1 MTLVKLDNIPEDMQ
15 FMEWRVATYY
25 YKPIVP
31 WLISENGIL
40 INYKTGELK
49 YGHDNVKG
57 KDKHLRV
64 GIKSKLYY
72 ISRIV
77 AEAFV
82 INDDIE
88 KNVVVRHL
96 DDDPYNN
103 HYSNL
108 KWGTHKENTLD
119 GIRNKKI
126 VYNDFRNYTRCE
138 KHPQAKLTNNDVSNI
153 AKLLD
158 NVVPIK
164 EIAELYDV
172 DVDVI
177 RHIYKG
183 KSWLPITKEHLPFPT
198 QFVYN
203 PLSNDIKAKIYE
215 YLVNDINAKP
225 RKIIEDLNLEN
236 SNQVKGFIR
245 YTRFKLLN

>member
-1 MTLVKLDNIPEDMQ
+1 MTLIKLDNIPEDMQ
-15 FMEWRVATYY
+15 FMEWRLATYY

-82 INDDIE
+82 INDNIE
-88 KNVVVRHL
+88 KNIVVRHL
-96 DDDPYNN
+96 DDDPHNN

-108 KWGTHKENTLD
+108 KWGTHQENTFD

-126 VYNDFRNYTRCE
+126 VYDDNRKYTKCE
-138 KHPQAKLTNNDVSNI
+138 NHPQAKLTNDDVRNI
-153 AKLLD
+153 TKLLD
-158 NVVPIK
+158 NTVPIK
-164 EIAELYDV
+164 EIAEIYDV
-172 DVDVI
+172 DIDVI

-183 KSWLPITKEHLPFPT
+183 KSWLPITKDHLPFPV
-198 QFVYN
+198 QFIYN
-203 PLSNDIKAKIYE
+203 PLSDDIKSDIREYLLNDIG
-215 YLVNDINAKP
+215 AKP
-225 RKIIEDLNLEN
+225 SKIIKDLNLEY
-236 SNQVKGFIR
+236 SNQVKSCIYFIR
-245 YTRFKLLN
+245 SKLLN

>member
-1 MTLVKLDNIPEDMQ
+1 MTLIKLDNIPEDMQ
-15 FMEWRVATYY
+15 FMEWRVATYH

-40 INYKTGELK
+40 VNYQTGELK

-57 KDKHLRV
+57 KDKHLRI

-82 INDDIE
+82 INNDIE
-88 KNVVVRHL
+88 KNIIVRHL
-96 DDDPYNN
+96 DDNPYNN

-108 KWGTHKENTLD
+108 KWGTNKENTLD

-126 VYNDFRNYTRCE
+126 VYDEHRNYTRCE
-138 KHPQAKLTNNDVSNI
+138 KHPQAKLTNNDVQNI
-153 AKLLD
+153 VKLL
-158 NVVPIK
+158 NNIVPIK

-172 DVDVI
+172 DIDVI

-183 KSWLPITKEHLPFPT
+183 NSWLPITKDHLPFPI
-198 QFVYN
+198 QSIYN
-203 PLSNDIKAKIYE
+203 PLSDDIKVKIYE
-215 YLVNDINAKP
+215 YLVNDIKAKP
-225 RKIIEDLNLEN
+225 SKIIRDLNLEN
-236 SNQVKGFIR
+236 SNQVKGCIR